1 MVMEDEEEQVM
12 EDEEELI
19 THLEYN
25 KRSSIEALGVDD
37 TVVSSDMER
46 DDEESVGEALPD
58 ISEYILGN
66 TYLEYGR
73 KTLLDLED
81 SSILDIQKQLLKGF
95 DKIVEGKSPYEFS
108 KVKGREVDWL
118 TALEVTRDFMDG
130 NDSIIQGNNRLNTM
144 NNSMRR
150 ETGRNSRLP
159 KRMDTIV
166 NAFCDNLGKKGT
178 LRMEREFF

>member
-1 MVMEDEEEQVM
+1 MKKSSLHTWSIVNVPV
-12 EDEEELI
+12 L
-19 THLEYN
+19 
-25 KRSSIEALGVDD
+25 KRL
-37 TVVSSDMER
+37 VSM
-46 DDEESVGEALPD
+46 
-58 ISEYILGN
+58 ILWSR
-66 TYLEYGR
+66 LEYGR